1 MNTIS
6 EAIKKSRKEKGWTQ
20 AQLGEALGISQ
31 QTVAQFENKR
41 PPRKLE
47 TLERIAD
54 ALDIHIFDL
63 IRGDDKLKKEY
74 LKAIFPPLTM
84 EINIESGEDTLI
96 SNYQRLNHTGKEE
109 AQKRVSELTEITRY
123 TEEEK

>member
-74 LKAIFPPLTM
+74 LKAIFSPLTM
-84 EINIESGEDTLI
+84 EINIESGEDILI
-96 SNYQRLNHTGKEE
+96 SNYQRLNPIGKEE
-109 AQKRVSELTEITRY
+109 AQKRVSELTEIQRY
-123 TEEEK
+123 TEKEK